1 MRRPLLVL
9 GSAFAAITI
18 GYGTFTAISFMAHGK
33 ERSNL
38 SFPSTIT
45 AIELDLSSG
54 DAELTGGTGDTITGV
69 RTTERGL
76 TSPRYKE
83 QIDGTTLKI
92 SASCHAFI
100 GANCSVRYQ
109 LNVPPNVRV
118 TGSNSGGDIHTDGVS
133 GVRKVSSSGGD
144 IMVTG
149 STAPI
154 DVSSSGGDVSVLA
167 SRSADVKADSSGGDV
182 TVGFLDAPM
191 IVDVS
196 SSGGDVTVILPR
208 GETSYAVD
216 ASSSGGGTRIDVR
229 TDPASTHRIKATSSG
244 GDVSII
250 YSA

>member
-18 GYGTFTAISFMAHGK
+18 AYGTFTAVSFMAHGK
-33 ERSNL
+33 ERSDV

-54 DAELTGGTGDTITGV
+54 DAMFTGGDGDTITGV

-92 SASCHAFI
+92 SASCPWFI
-100 GANCSVRYQ
+100 GVNCNVRYE
-109 LNVPPNVRV
+109 LNVPANVRV
-118 TGSNSGGDIHTDGVS
+118 TGSNSGGDIHTQGVT

-144 IMVTG
+144 VMVTG
-149 STAPI
+149 STDPI
-154 DVSSSGGDVSVLA
+154 SASSSGGDVSVLA

-182 TVGFLDAPM
+182 TAEFVDIPTT
-191 IVDVS
+191 VDVS
-196 SSGGDVTVILPR
+196 SSGGDVTIVLPR
-208 GETSYAVD
+208 GEVSYAVD
-216 ASSSGGGTRIDVR
+216 ASSSGGNTRIDVR
-229 TDPASTHRIKATSSG
+229 TDPTSTHRIKATSSG
-244 GDVSII
+244 GDVSIV